1 MYLHLGN
8 NVIVRKKS
16 VIGIFDLDTVSWSHR
31 TRETL
36 AMVEQAWQV
45 ENAAEDIPRSLV
57 VCSLGSGQ
65 RYILSQLSSSTLEKR
80 FEQKKMDFQ

>member
-16 VIGIFDLDTVSWSHR
+16 VIGVFDLDTVSWSHR
-31 TRETL
+31 TRKTL
-36 AMVEQAWQV
+36 AMVEQAGQV
-45 ENAAEDIPRSLV
+45 ESAADDLPRSLV

-65 RYILSQLSSSTLEKR
+65 RYIFSPLNSSSLEKR
-80 FEQKKMDFQ
+80 FRQKEMVF

>member
-36 AMVEQAWQV
+36 SMVEQAGQV
-45 ENAAEDIPRSLV
+45 ENAAEDLPRSLV
-57 VCSLGSGQ
+57 ICSLGSGQ
-65 RYILSQLSSSTLEKR
+65 RYILSQLSSAALER
-80 FEQKKMDFQ
+80 RARQNGLEF

>member
-16 VIGIFDLDTVSWSHR
+16 VIGVFDLDTVSWSHR

-36 AMVEQAWQV
+36 KMVEKAGQV
-45 ENAAEDIPRSLV
+45 ENAAEDLPRSLV
-57 VCSLGSGQ
+57 ICSLGSGQ
-65 RYILSQLSSSTLEKR
+65 RYILSQLSSYTLEKR
-80 FEQKKMDFQ
+80 FKQKEMEF

>member
-8 NVIVRKKS
+8 NVIVRNKR

-36 AMVEQAWQV
+36 RLVEQAGQV
-45 ENAAEDIPRSLV
+45 ENAADDLPRSLV

-80 FEQKKMDFQ
+80 FKQKEMEF

>member
-16 VIGIFDLDTVSWSHR
+16 VIGVFDLDTVSWSHR

-36 AMVEQAWQV
+36 ALVEQAGQV
-45 ENAAEDIPRSLV
+45 KNAAEDIPRSLV

-80 FEQKKMDFQ
+80 FKQEEMEF

>member
-1 MYLHLGN
+1 MYLHLGK

-16 VIGIFDLDTVSWSHR
+16 VIGVFDLDTVSWSHR

-36 AMVEQAWQV
+36 AMVEQAGQV

-80 FEQKKMDFQ
+80 FKQEEIIF